1 MHPPKPLQGGRA
13 GENEGSDVAKKK
25 RHAVKKSAAK
35 KKKKKFIPT
44 DDLKNALTGLGD
56 VVKRGLDEGD
66 DFKSEDH
73 VDDMRRAAEGLQ
85 AAVEGFKR
93 ELKRR
98 MLEDGIFET
107 KKSKRVHAELKL
119 KPGKNPGSKDPDDY
133 DSISQRF
140 Q

>member
-1 MHPPKPLQGGRA
+1 M
-13 GENEGSDVAKKK
+13 AKKK
-25 RHAVKKSAAK
+25 KHAVKKSAPK
-35 KKKKKFIPT
+35 IKKKFIPT
-44 DDLKNALTGLGD
+44 DHLKNALAGLGD
-56 VVKRGLDEGD
+56 VVKRGLEEGD
-66 DFKSEDH
+66 DFKPEDH

-119 KPGKNPGSKDPDDY
+119 KPGKKPGSKDPDDY
-133 DSISQRF
+133 DLISQRI